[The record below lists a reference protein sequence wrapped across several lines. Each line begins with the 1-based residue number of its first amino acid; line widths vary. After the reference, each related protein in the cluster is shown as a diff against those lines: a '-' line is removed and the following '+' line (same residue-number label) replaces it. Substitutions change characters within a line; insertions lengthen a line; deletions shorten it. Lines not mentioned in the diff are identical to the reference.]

1 MAGMGKQAIG
11 GFDMKKKLMLLF
23 VLIAAIPLVLSAM
36 VSSYFSNQAL
46 VDGVYNNNQMVAN
59 ALSRE
64 IDAMLEAKLKVLTI
78 AANSPEI
85 KSMDIA
91 RQLPAMRSIANQ
103 YHDMSGIIVALP
115 TGVQTV
121 RTEGKLGNI
130 ADRAYFKEVMQG
142 GASAVVSDVLIAK
155 GTGQASVILAVP
167 INGNGRTPIG
177 ILLGVVDLN
186 YLSNHIM
193 QTKIGA
199 SGYAFIVDKK
209 GGVVAHP
216 DQKLVKEMADLSAIE
231 PVKAAIAGQAGVTA
245 YEYEGAKKL
254 AGYSFVPTA
263 KWGVIAQQPLDEA
276 MAGVAKI
283 RNTGIAFTIGGI
295 LLAALAGIFA
305 AGFLTRP
312 IREMVAATDRLASGD
327 LTVKVNVTAR
337 DELGQLAQAFNTM
350 VDNLQSLIRG
360 VMNTAD
366 QVAASAQELSAT
378 SVEAE
383 RAINQIAATITDFA
397 QGAHSQTEEIE
408 KTLQTVDQLT
418 GASQAVAEK
427 ARTASELSG
436 EMAGAAKTG
445 GVAAQSAV
453 DKMNEIKEV
462 TTATGEVVI
471 GLGEKSQ
478 QIGQILDVIS
488 EIAGQ
493 TNLLALNAAIE
504 AARAGEQGRGFAVV
518 AEEVRKLAEQSQ
530 EAAQQIAMIVR
541 EIQAQTEQAIGAMN
555 SGNAKVNEGVGV
567 VQTAGEALQDIL
579 GKVTGSVA
587 MIEAISAAA
596 KEQADG
602 MQAMVQGTE
611 QVAVIARQSSANAE
625 TTAAATEQ
633 ITASMEEIA
642 GAANSLATMAG
653 ELQAL
658 VTRFRI

>member
-1 MAGMGKQAIG
+1 MAGMGKQAVG
-11 GFDMKKKLMLLF
+11 GLDMKKKLMLLF

-46 VDGVYNNNQMVAN
+46 VNGVYNNNQMIAS
-59 ALSRE
+59 ALARD

-91 RQLPAMRSIANQ
+91 RQLPAMRGIANQ
-103 YHDMSGIIVALP
+103 YHDMSGLIVALP

-167 INGNGRTPIG
+167 INGNERTPQG

-209 GGVVAHP
+209 GSVVAHP
-216 DQKLVKEMADLSAIE
+216 DQKLVKEMADVSALE
-231 PVKAAIAGQAGVTA
+231 PVKAAIAGQAGVA
-245 YEYEGAKKL
+245 EYEYEGAKKL
-254 AGYSFVPTA
+254 AGYSFVPMA
-263 KWGVIAQQPLDEA
+263 KWGVVAQQPLDEA
-276 MAGVAKI
+276 MAGVVKI

-295 LLAALAGIFA
+295 LLAALAGLFA

-312 IREMVAATDRLASGD
+312 IREMVAATDRLAAGD

-337 DELGQLAQAFNTM
+337 DELGQLAQAFNAM
-350 VDNLQSLIRG
+350 VDNLQNLIRG

-418 GASQAVAEK
+418 EASQAVAEK

-445 GVAAQSAV
+445 GGAAQSAV

-530 EAAQQIAMIVR
+530 EAAQQIALIVR
-541 EIQAQTEQAIGAMN
+541 EIQAQTDQAIGAMN

-567 VQTAGEALQDIL
+567 VQTAGDALQNIL
-579 GKVTGSVA
+579 GKVTGSVD
-587 MIEAISAAA
+587 MIEAISTAA
-596 KEQADG
+596 KEQAEG
-602 MQAMVQGTE
+602 MRAMVQGTE

-625 TTAAATEQ
+625 TTAAATEE

>member
-1 MAGMGKQAIG
+1 MAGIGKHAG
-11 GFDMKKKLMLLF
+11 GGLDMKKKLILLF
-23 VLIAAIPLVLSAM
+23 VLIAAIPLVLSSM

-46 VDGVYNNNQMVAN
+46 VNGVYENNHMIAN
-59 ALSRE
+59 SLSQQ
-64 IDAMLEAKLKVLTI
+64 IDAMLEAKIKVLTI

-91 RQLPAMRSIANQ
+91 RQLPAMRTIANQ
-103 YHDMSGIIVALP
+103 YPDMAGIIVALP

-142 GASAVVSDVLIAK
+142 GAASVVSEVLIAK
-155 GTGQASVILAVP
+155 GTGQASIILAVP
-167 INGNGRTPIG
+167 INGSGREPQG

-186 YLSNHIM
+186 YLSNYIT

-199 SGYAFIVDKK
+199 TGYAFVVDKK

-216 DQKLVKEMADLSAIE
+216 NQNLVKEMTDLSALA
-231 PVKAAIAGQAGVTA
+231 PVKAAIEGQAGVAT
-245 YEYEGAKKL
+245 YEYEGAEKL
-254 AGYSFVPTA
+254 AGYSFVPMA
-263 KWGVIAQQPLDEA
+263 KWGVIAQQSMDEA
-276 MAGVAKI
+276 MAGVVKI

-295 LLAALAGIFA
+295 LLAALAGLFA
-305 AGFLTRP
+305 AGFMTRP

-327 LTVKVNVTAR
+327 LTAKVNVTSR

-350 VDNLQSLIRG
+350 GNNLQSLIRG
-360 VMNTAD
+360 VMTTAD

-378 SVEAE
+378 SAEAE

-408 KTLQTVDQLT
+408 KSLQTADQLT
-418 GASQAVAEK
+418 DASQAVAEK
-427 ARTASELSG
+427 ARTASDLSE
-436 EMAGAAKTG
+436 EMAGAAKSG

-462 TTATGEVVI
+462 TTATGEVVT

-530 EAAQQIAMIVR
+530 EAAQQIAQIVR
-541 EIQAQTEQAIGAMN
+541 EIQAQTEQAIGAMQ

-567 VQTAGEALQDIL
+567 VQTAGDALQDIL
-579 GKVTGSVA
+579 GKVTGSVD

-596 KEQADG
+596 KEQAEG
-602 MQAMVQGTE
+602 MHAMVQGTE

-633 ITASMEEIA
+633 VTASMEEIS
-642 GAANSLATMAG
+642 GAANSLATLAG
-653 ELQAL
+653 ELQGM
-658 VTRFRI
+658 VTKFRI

>member
-1 MAGMGKQAIG
+1 MRTQTIG
-11 GFDMKKKLMLLF
+11 GLDMKKKLMLLF

-46 VDGVYNNNQMVAN
+46 VNGVYSNNQMIAN
-59 ALSRE
+59 ALARD
-64 IDAMLEAKLKVLTI
+64 IDAMLEAKIKVLTI

-85 KSMDIA
+85 RSMDIA
-91 RQLPAMRSIANQ
+91 RQLPAMHSIANQ
-103 YHDMSGIIVALP
+103 YHDMPGLIVALP

-130 ADRAYFKEVMQG
+130 ADRAYFKEIMQG
-142 GASAVVSDVLIAK
+142 GAASVVSDVLIAK

-167 INGNGRTPIG
+167 INGAGRTPLG

-209 GGVVAHP
+209 GSVVAHP
-216 DQKLVKEMADLSAIE
+216 DQKLVKEMTDLSALA
-231 PVKAAIAGQAGVTA
+231 PVKAAIAGQAGVA
-245 YEYEGAKKL
+245 EYEYEGAKKL
-254 AGYSFVPTA
+254 AGYSFVPMA
-263 KWGVIAQQPLDEA
+263 KWGVVAQQPLDEA
-276 MAGVAKI
+276 MAGVVKI
-283 RNTGIAFTIGGI
+283 RNTGIAFTVGGI
-295 LLAALAGIFA
+295 LLAALAGLFA

-312 IREMVAATDRLASGD
+312 IREMVAATDRLAAGD
-327 LTVKVNVTAR
+327 LTVKVNITAR
-337 DELGQLAQAFNTM
+337 DELGQLAQAFNAM
-350 VDNLQSLIRG
+350 VDNLQNLIRG

-366 QVAASAQELSAT
+366 QVAASAQELSAA

-418 GASQAVAEK
+418 EASQAVAEK

-445 GVAAQSAV
+445 GGAAQSAV

-462 TTATGEVVI
+462 TTAAGEVVT

-504 AARAGEQGRGFAVV
+504 AARAGDQGRGFAVV

-530 EAAQQIAMIVR
+530 EAAQQIALIVR
-541 EIQAQTEQAIGAMN
+541 EIQTQTDQAIGAMN
-555 SGNAKVNEGVGV
+555 SGNIKVNEGVGV
-567 VQTAGEALQDIL
+567 VQTAGDALHNIL
-579 GKVTGSVA
+579 GKVTGSVD
-587 MIEAISAAA
+587 MIEAISTAA
-596 KEQADG
+596 KEQAEG
-602 MQAMVQGTE
+602 MRKMVQGTE

-625 TTAAATEQ
+625 TTAAATEE

-642 GAANSLATMAG
+642 GAANSLATLAG